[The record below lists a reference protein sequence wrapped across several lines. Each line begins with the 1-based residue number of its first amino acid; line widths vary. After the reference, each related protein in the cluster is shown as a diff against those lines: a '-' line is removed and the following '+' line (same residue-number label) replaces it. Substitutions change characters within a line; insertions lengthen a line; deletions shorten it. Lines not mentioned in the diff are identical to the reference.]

1 MVRHTFTGLLL
12 SLLSAFSCTTQKPA
26 VNLVAPEGQ
35 GRAATRREDLFGQLL
50 REDES
55 LRPFLDKKDELN
67 IQVIYT
73 RIDRDRQ
80 NRPRFRDHYFNV
92 DPARYF
98 YPASTVK
105 MPLALLS
112 LEKLKKMNVP
122 GVNSNTTMVTTAAT
136 PSEATVYNDPAT
148 PDGRPTL
155 ASHVRKVF
163 LVSDNEAAN
172 RLYEFLGQKYL
183 NTTLR
188 AKGYPEAEI
197 LHRLNIFLP
206 EEENRKTNPVAF
218 LGADGSRLW
227 EQPLQQNTDPY
238 FSRTD
243 SVGKGYYKGGKL
255 ISEPMDFSRKNRISL
270 VSLHNIL
277 RSVMFPA
284 SVRPE
289 QRFDISGEDLRM
301 VRKAMGQYPVESD
314 FPPYPSPEFYP
325 AYCKFLL
332 YGADRREPL
341 LPSVRI
347 FNKVGDA
354 YGFLLDVAYV
364 ADFERGIEF
373 MLSAVIYCNGDGILN
388 DDTYD
393 YETIGFPFM
402 KYLGRA
408 VYRYE
413 LTRHRDHAP
422 DLSEFRL
429 DW

>member
-1 MVRHTFTGLLL
+1 ML
-12 SLLSAFSCTTQKPA
+12 
-26 VNLVAPEGQ
+26 
-35 GRAATRREDLFGQLL
+35 GQLL

-55 LRPFLDKKDELN
+55 LRPFLDRKDELK

-73 RIDRDRQ
+73 RIDRDGE
-80 NRPRFRDHYFNV
+80 NRPRFRDYYFNV
-92 DPARYF
+92 DPSAYF

-122 GVNSNTTMVTTAAT
+122 GVNSSTTMVTTAAT
-136 PSEATVYNDPAT
+136 PLEATVYNDPAT
-148 PDGRPTL
+148 ADGRPTI

-183 NTTLR
+183 NATLR
-188 AKGYPEAEI
+188 EKGYPEAEI
-197 LHRLNIFLP
+197 VHRLNIFLP

-218 LGADGSRLW
+218 LGADGTRLW
-227 EQPLQQNTDPY
+227 EQPLQYNADPY
-238 FSRTD
+238 FTRRD
-243 SVGKGYYKGGKL
+243 SVGKGYYKGGQL
-255 ISEPMDFSRKNRISL
+255 ITGPMDFSRKNRISL

-284 SVRPE
+284 SVKPE
-289 QRFDISGEDLRM
+289 QRFDISPEDLRL
-301 VRKAMGQYPVESD
+301 VRKAMGQYPVESA
-314 FPPYPSPEFYP
+314 FPPYPAPEYYP

-332 YGADRREPL
+332 YGADRKEPL
-341 LPSVRI
+341 LPGVRI

-364 ADFERGIEF
+364 TDVERGIEF
-373 MLSAVIYCNGDGILN
+373 MLSAVIYCNSDGILN
-388 DDTYD
+388 DEKYD
-393 YETIGFPFM
+393 YGTIGFPFM
-402 KYLGRA
+402 KYLGRKI
-408 VYRYE
+408 YRYE

-422 DLSEFRL
+422 DLSEFRF